1 MDKLVLA
8 LSIAYLLCLNLRFVH
23 GATTITSCSQTPY
36 PKVCNQFMNTNLP
49 STVDESKSEF
59 HVLAHK
65 VTMDQAIEAHR
76 LISSMDMNLFNERA
90 KLAWNDCLE
99 LYEDTINQLNRSIS
113 SNNPTDALT
122 WLSASIANQQTCENG
137 FKDFNLYSTLQYF
150 PNMLS
155 SFSKL
160 LSNTLAINKA
170 LASSSTYST
179 RLHSKQIGGRR
190 LLNSDGFPTWVSAA
204 DRRKLLES
212 SESGPKADA
221 VVAQDGS
228 GNYKKIS
235 EAVASA
241 SGSGRYVIY
250 VKDGVYKENVVI
262 KKSNIMLIGDGIDK
276 TIVTGGKNVQSGST
290 TIGSATVAIS
300 GDSFIA
306 RDITFENTAG
316 PENHQAVALLSASD
330 LSIFYR
336 CSFKGYQD
344 TLYVFSQRQFYR
356 DCDIYGTQDF
366 IFGDAVAVFQNCNI
380 YVRKPMSGQKTF
392 ITAQSR
398 QDPNENTGII
408 IHNSRVTAAGDL
420 GSVETYLG
428 RPWQKYSRTVFM
440 KCDLG
445 SLIDPAG
452 WYPWD
457 GDFALDTLYY
467 AEYMNTGSGSDTSG
481 RVKWKGYHVISSPAV
496 AGEFTVRNFLA
507 GGEWISGA
515 GVPYVD
521 GL

>member
-8 LSIAYLLCLNLRFVH
+8 LSIACLLCLNLRFVH

-49 STVDESKSEF
+49 STVDESKPEF

-76 LISSMDMNLFNERA
+76 LISSMDTNLFNERA

-179 RLHSKQIGGRR
+179 MLHSKQIGGRR

-204 DRRKLLES
+204 DRRKLLQS

-221 VVAQDGS
+221 VVDQDGS
-228 GNYKKIS
+228 GNYKTIS

-250 VKDGVYKENVVI
+250 VKQGVYKENVVI
-262 KKSNIMLIGDGIDK
+262 KKSNIMLTGDGIDK
-276 TIVTGGKNVQSGST
+276 TIVTGGKNAQEGT
-290 TIGSATVAIS
+290 TTFSSATV
-300 GDSFIA
+300 GKY
-306 RDITFENTAG
+306 FE
-316 PENHQAVALLSASD
+316 
-330 LSIFYR
+330 
-336 CSFKGYQD
+336 
-344 TLYVFSQRQFYR
+344 YVLF
-356 DCDIYGTQDF
+356 CG
-366 IFGDAVAVFQNCNI
+366 G
-380 YVRKPMSGQKTF
+380 
-392 ITAQSR
+392 
-398 QDPNENTGII
+398 GII
-408 IHNSRVTAAGDL
+408 
-420 GSVETYLG
+420 
-428 RPWQKYSRTVFM
+428 
-440 KCDLG
+440 KCL
-445 SLIDPAG
+445 
-452 WYPWD
+452 
-457 GDFALDTLYY
+457 F
-467 AEYMNTGSGSDTSG
+467 E
-481 RVKWKGYHVISSPAV
+481 
-496 AGEFTVRNFLA
+496 
-507 GGEWISGA
+507 
-515 GVPYVD
+515 
-521 GL
+521 